1 MVSSGGAFRAAA
13 ILVAILAALVA
24 GPVGEAQGGT
34 TATAAV
40 RPAAVGTPVETDAWI
55 TAEAVYLSGRP
66 LTVVCSA
73 NALEWARAVAA
84 VGFTTGAGQ
93 EYYGFSLIRQGEMYL
108 SPYVCGGLR
117 LGHSSSIRRQDEL
130 QVAWSVNVLIHESV
144 HLGRFTTDDA
154 LAEACARRGLPG
166 ELHRLTNLAYRSA
179 ELSRLT
185 QAATWFRR
193 TQGAAYQGG
202 LCSAS

>member
-13 ILVAILAALVA
+13 ILVATLAALVA
-24 GPVGEAQGGT
+24 GPVAEAHGGST
-34 TATAAV
+34 STAAV

-73 NALEWARAVAA
+73 DAVEWARAVAA
-84 VGFTTGAGQ
+84 VGFTTGAGE

-117 LGHSSSIRRQDEL
+117 LGRGGPMRRRDEL
-130 QVAWSVNVLIHESV
+130 QVAWSVNVLIHESA
-144 HLGRFTTDDA
+144 HLGRFSTDEA
-154 LAEACARRGLPG
+154 VAEACARIGLPG
-166 ELHRLTNLAYRSA
+166 ELHRLYGLPYRSP

-193 TQGAAYQGG
+193 TQGAAYQRG

>member
-24 GPVGEAQGGT
+24 GPVGEAHGGS

-117 LGHSSSIRRQDEL
+117 LGHSSSIRRQRRPAGRMVGQRADPRVGPPGPL
-130 QVAWSVNVLIHESV
+130 HHRRCADRGMCASRPSRRATPALPTSRIAPLSC
-144 HLGRFTTDDA
+144 LG
-154 LAEACARRGLPG
+154 
-166 ELHRLTNLAYRSA
+166 
-179 ELSRLT
+179 
-185 QAATWFRR
+185 
-193 TQGAAYQGG
+193 
-202 LCSAS
+202 

>member
-13 ILVAILAALVA
+13 ILVATVAALGA
-24 GPVGEAQGGT
+24 GVGGAQGGST
-34 TATAAV
+34 STAAV
-40 RPAAVGTPVETDAWI
+40 RPAAVRTLGQTDAWI
-55 TAEAVYLSGRP
+55 EAEAEYLSGRD
-66 LTVVCSA
+66 LSVVCSPSA
-73 NALEWARAVAA
+73 SDWMQALAA
-84 VGFTTGAGQ
+84 AGFTAGAGQ
-93 EYYGFSLIRQGEMYL
+93 EYYGFSLVRQGEMYL

-117 LGHSSSIRRQDEL
+117 LGHRSSIRRQDEL

-144 HLGRFTTDDA
+144 HLGRFTTDEA

-166 ELHRLTNLAYRSA
+166 ELHRLSNLAYRSA

-193 TQGAAYQGG
+193 TQATAYQGG
-202 LCSAS
+202 LCS